1 MADELSIHIYPSD
14 CDTAGHVNHAYML
27 GLLERARWAA
37 LERHMKFDEYLQRS
51 LTALVRHIDASYSRP
66 ARSGDDFNVKTGLIS
81 IGNTSFTVK
90 QTAHNQHGDMICE
103 ATVVYVTISPEGKP
117 TPVPEHWKGIF
128 SPWVENGS
136 DG

>member
-37 LERHMKFDEYLQRS
+37 LERHMKFDEYLQRA
-51 LTALVRHIDASYSRP
+51 LTAVVRHIDASYSRS
-66 ARSGDDFNVKTGLIS
+66 ARSGDDFNVRTGLIS

-128 SPWVENGS
+128 SQWS
-136 DG
+136 